1 MSDQKP
7 RRQPPPPPPPPV
19 PVKLSEAVDV
29 FGRWLHMTD
38 PAPLYAVAAA
48 IAANLADGD
57 PVWLLLVG
65 APSTG
70 KSEILGAATPLS
82 FVHPAAKVTE
92 ASLLSG
98 TPSRERSKKA
108 TGGLLRQIGA
118 FGILLVKDFTSVLA
132 QNQDTRNQALAALRE
147 VYDGRWDRPI
157 GSEGA
162 QVLTWAGKCGLVG
175 GVTPDLDR
183 FHQVISLLGDRFLLL
198 RPAAPDSD
206 SAGRKALEHLGRETE
221 MRGQLAEAL
230 GGLIHGADVTAV
242 NRPLSPG
249 ERDELVRLARYTAI
263 ARTAV
268 ARDGYTREMLYHPA
282 PEGPGRLITAFA
294 RMLGGMRAI
303 GCDDITAWHVLR
315 QISADCVPA
324 VRSRF
329 AAELIGRDEATRTS
343 DMAAAARMATKNA
356 RPHLEDLALL
366 QLVER
371 IKHSDGATAPDY
383 WEATGLLRELW
394 PLNGH
399 HAENAGAEQPDG
411 NSTENAST
419 RDITNVLAGQDVKN
433 PTSTYTYPP
442 LSVSLLSG
450 TDDPRARAHAGG
462 EGAVGI
468 GTSED
473 ETAAEQGEP
482 ENPRLTRARASE
494 VGLGTSAGGPECGV
508 CHQPLNPKLAAQGWV
523 THPTCDPDEP
533 PPDGDAACTET
544 YPPDE
549 PGPER
554 AGP

>member
-1 MSDQKP
+1 MTP
-7 RRQPPPPPPPPV
+7 RPPRPHPPAPPPPPV

-29 FGRWLHMTD
+29 FARWLHLAD
-38 PAPLYAVAAA
+38 PAPLYAVAGA
-48 IAANLADGD
+48 IAANLAQGD

-70 KSEILGAATPLS
+70 KSEILSAANPLG

-92 ASLLSG
+92 AALLSG
-98 TPSRERSKKA
+98 TPSRERTKNA

-147 VYDGRWDRPI
+147 VYDGRWDRPV

-162 QVLTWAGKCGLVG
+162 KVLSWAGKCGLIG

-198 RPAAPDSD
+198 RPEAPDPA

-221 MRGQLAEAL
+221 MRSQLADAL

-242 NRPLSPG
+242 NRPLSAA
-249 ERDELVRLARYTAI
+249 ERAELVRLARYTAV

-303 GCDDITAWHVLR
+303 GCDDITAWQVLR
-315 QISADCVPA
+315 QIAADCVPA

-329 AAELIGRDEATRTS
+329 AAELIGRGDGARTS

-356 RPHLEDLALL
+356 RPHLEDLSLL
-366 QLVER
+366 GLVDR
-371 IKHSDGATAPDY
+371 TKQGDGATSPDY
-383 WEATGLLRELW
+383 WAATPLLRELW
-394 PLNGH
+394 PMNGH
-399 HAENAGAEQPDG
+399 PAENAGAEQPAGYEDP
-411 NSTENAST
+411 NAST
-419 RDITNVLAGQDVKN
+419 RDITNVLAGDSPGN
-433 PTSTYTYPP
+433 ATSTYTYPP

-450 TDDPRARAHAGG
+450 SGDPRARAHTRG
-462 EGAVGI
+462 EGAVGP
-468 GTSED
+468 GTNED
-473 ETAAEQGEP
+473 ETASDQAEP
-482 ENPRLTRARASE
+482 ENSRLSRARARE
-494 VGLGTSAGGPECGV
+494 DPGGPRCAVCGE
-508 CHQPLNPKLAAQGWV
+508 PLSPKLAALGWD
-523 THPTCDPDEP
+523 THPTCDPDDP
-533 PPDGDAACTET
+533 PGGTGDPACTET
-544 YPPDE
+544 YPDGPD
-549 PGPER
+549 PGEDR
-554 AGP
+554 